1 MGSRKTIYK
10 NRWQAGLP
18 IYSISLNPAQA
29 VSEDEADT
37 EKLNHLCRRQTT
49 CKQRPPAL
57 TSPVYSSAGQE
68 RSLKTFLLYAADGW
82 DSW

>member
-49 CKQRPPAL
+49 CKQRPPSFDFTGVL
-57 TSPVYSSAGQE
+57 LSWTGTLSEDLSSLC
-68 RSLKTFLLYAADGW
+68 S
-82 DSW
+82 